1 MIRNTARISIIAL
14 LLSAIVLL
22 VALLAGDRITRCCQL
37 FVMKAMKNDPKKP
50 VLMGRDGWLFY
61 TGDKAMEQYLG
72 LKPFSQEQLREFAM
86 ILNGKKEYLEKRH
99 IRYIFVVAPGKESI
113 YPEYLPIDVSMR
125 HETPL
130 DQLIAYLRANSSVEV
145 LDLREEIRTA
155 KRVRRVYQKTDTHWN
170 DYGAYIAHRT
180 ITRELE
186 KYFPAIAA
194 LKNPRYSFV
203 VKNCEKGDLAA
214 LSAMREPLK
223 EDCVTLAAG
232 NRFFAKKVPIGSF
245 YKEYKIVDSL
255 APNPGLLTI
264 ITERK
269 GSALPRAVI
278 FRDSYTY
285 YLIPFLSENFS
296 RVVYIWDYNLNK
308 DFIEH
313 EKPQVVIDQVAE
325 RVLSIYLR
333 RNTGR

>member
-1 MIRNTARISIIAL
+1 MRKISVRVSVIAL
-14 LLSAIVLL
+14 LLSAIVLM
-22 VALLAGDRITRCCQL
+22 VALLAGDRITRYCRL
-37 FVMKAMKNDPKKP
+37 FVMKSMKSDPKIP
-50 VLMGRDGWLFY
+50 VLKGRDGWMFY
-61 TGDKAMEQYLG
+61 TGDKALEQYLG
-72 LKPFSQEQLREFAM
+72 LKPFSQEELREFAM
-86 ILNGKKEYLEKRH
+86 ILNGKKEYLEKRKIH
-99 IRYIFVVAPGKESI
+99 YIFVVAPAKKSI

-130 DQLIAYLRANSSVEV
+130 DQLIAYLRENSSVEV
-145 LDLREEIRTA
+145 LDLREELRTA

-214 LSAMREPLK
+214 LSAMRERLR

-232 NRFFAKKVPIGSF
+232 NRFFAQKVPLESF
-245 YKEYKIVDSL
+245 YKEYKAIDSL

-269 GSALPRAVI
+269 GSALPRAIV
-278 FRDSYTY
+278 FRDSYAY
-285 YLIPFLSENFS
+285 YLLPFLSENFS
-296 RVVYIWDYNLNK
+296 RVVYMWDYTLNK
-308 DFIEH
+308 DFIER

-333 RNTGR
+333 RNKGR